1 MRGEVIQLI
10 HLWKYIFIYE
20 NLFRCSLFAMCD
32 VTYIN
37 ASKKV
42 EPQSIY
48 KKLVHSPKKIK
59 LLTPIEKNI

>member
-1 MRGEVIQLI
+1 MKICLDVVYSQ
-10 HLWKYIFIYE
+10 
-20 NLFRCSLFAMCD
+20 C

-48 KKLVHSPKKIK
+48 EKLVHSPIKIK
-59 LLTPIEKNI
+59 LLTPIKKYI

>member
-1 MRGEVIQLI
+1 MKICLDVVYSQ
-10 HLWKYIFIYE
+10 
-20 NLFRCSLFAMCD
+20 C

-48 KKLVHSPKKIK
+48 EKLVHSPIKIK
-59 LLTPIEKNI
+59 IIDANQKIYITLDVSSIS

>member
-1 MRGEVIQLI
+1 MKICLDVVYSQ
-10 HLWKYIFIYE
+10 
-20 NLFRCSLFAMCD
+20 C

-48 KKLVHSPKKIK
+48 EKLVHSPIKIK
-59 LLTPIEKNI
+59 